1 MSRPTLKFQAA
12 LLVSLIV
19 ATLICIA
26 FLAERTKFRSDIQVL
41 IQKHQ
46 QALVKDAATDLRQR
60 MDAYLDIVQRTA
72 GQTRTVHFASM
83 QDARKYFASIAPTAG
98 MFDGVFLVGMDGK
111 VTAVSPYVEQVV
123 GLDVHDRDYFKQVVV
138 VGQATISAPLRNRI
152 GGAPNIVFAAPV
164 LNESGH
170 MVGVFCASLGLLRPN
185 FLGDMRSTRIGEHGY
200 LFVVQRG
207 NAPVFVI
214 HPDDEKLLAN
224 TTAEPDIAKA
234 LAGQPLD
241 EAAPMITLENVIAT
255 GWTLGSVIPRA
266 EVDAP
271 FAVMRHRLGWVSLCL
286 IGLVALSVW
295 SGMQWLL
302 RPLHRLHV
310 ALRRPDHCEWDGL
323 TTLDIGR
330 ASPEIDSIVRSLRA
344 LMGQVVQQR
353 AELEAVNDA
362 SPLGFFRTRND
373 GRTTYVND
381 AYCRILG
388 PSKEDALAD
397 SWRERL
403 SPEDKERA
411 ENAWDASREAGL
423 LFRDMQRFSIPGEP
437 DRQISVT
444 AAPVVVDGKAEGYVG
459 VIEDITQR
467 VRAEEAIGALMSI
480 LEATPDFIAQTDR
493 YGQLTYINP
502 AGRVFAGI
510 PPDKAVSE
518 TTIADYH
525 PPETLQLLKE
535 VAVPTALRSGMWM
548 GETLAYNAEREV
560 VPVAHTVIVH
570 RDATGKLDHYSA
582 LMRDIRAEKAA
593 KEAIQRNAE
602 TLQTITDAMPGHV
615 LFVGADGRYEF
626 VNAAYASEM
635 GMPRSSLIGK
645 TVAEVVGLAAYER
658 LREPLEKALA
668 GSPQKFEREERI
680 GSSLAYREVQYV
692 PQFRADGTVIG
703 VHILVTDITA
713 RREKEI
719 RLKALSMTDHLTGL
733 MNRAGFD
740 NQMEKALSSGNRREL
755 GALLL
760 IDLDGFK
767 RVNDTY
773 GHSTGDEVLR
783 AFADRLRTVTRPSD
797 FVARFGGDEF
807 AVIVGPVNDEALH
820 RLAGGIVSIGAR
832 PYKFGEVV
840 IELGCSVGVARLS
853 HNVERAVVFAAA
865 DEALYRA
872 KGHGK
877 ARYEFS
883 DDVPITEAVPE
894 CGGPR

>member
-1 MSRPTLKFQAA
+1 MIRPTLKFQAA
-12 LLVSLIV
+12 FLATILVAALL
-19 ATLICIA
+19 CIA

-60 MDAYLDIVQRTA
+60 MDDYLDIVQRTA
-72 GQTRTVHFASM
+72 AQTRTVHFGSL
-83 QDARKYFASIAPTAG
+83 QDARRYFASIAPTAG
-98 MFDGVFLVGMDGK
+98 MFDSVFLVGMDGK
-111 VTAVSPYVEQVV
+111 VTAVAPYVEQVV

-138 VGQATISAPLRNRI
+138 VGQAAVSAPLRNRI
-152 GGAPNIVFAAPV
+152 GGAPHIVFAAPV
-164 LNESGH
+164 SDDAGH
-170 MVGVFCASLGLLRPN
+170 MIGVLCASLSLLRPN
-185 FLGDMRSTRIGEHGY
+185 FLGDMRTTRIGEHGY

-214 HPDDEKLLAN
+214 HPDDAKLLAN
-224 TTAEPDIAKA
+224 TSAEPDIEKA

-241 EAAPMITLENVIAT
+241 ETAPMITLENVIAT
-255 GWTLGSVIPRA
+255 GWTLGSVIPRN

-271 FAVMRHRLGWVSLCL
+271 FAVMRHRLGWASLFL
-286 IGLVALSVW
+286 IALVACSVW
-295 SGMQWLL
+295 GGMQLLL

-310 ALRRPDHCEWDGL
+310 ALRRADHCEWDGL
-323 TTLDIGR
+323 TTLDVGH

-373 GRTTYVND
+373 GRTTYVNN

-388 PSKEDALAD
+388 LPKEDALAD
-397 SWRERL
+397 SWRDRL
-403 SPEDKERA
+403 APEDKERA
-411 ENAWDASREAGL
+411 ERAWDASREAGL
-423 LFRDMQRFSIPGEP
+423 VFRDLQRFSIPGEP
-437 DRQISVT
+437 ERQISVT
-444 AAPVVVDGKAEGYVG
+444 AAPVVVDGAAQGYVG

-467 VRAEEAIGALMSI
+467 VRAEQAIGALMSI

-502 AGRVFAGI
+502 AGRAFAGI
-510 PPDKAVSE
+510 PADKAISE
-518 TTIADYH
+518 TTITDYH
-525 PPETLQLLKE
+525 PPETVQFLKD
-535 VAVPTALRSGMWM
+535 VVVPTALRSGMWM
-548 GETLAYNAEREV
+548 GETLAYNAKREV

-570 RDATGKLDHYSA
+570 RDSAGKLDHYSA

-593 KEAIQRNAE
+593 KEAVQRNAE
-602 TLQTITDAMPGHV
+602 TLQTVTDAMPGQV

-635 GMPRSSLIGK
+635 GMSRSSLVGK

-668 GSPQKFEREERI
+668 GNPQRFEREERI
-680 GSSLAYREVQYV
+680 GSSLTYQEVQYV

-713 RREKEI
+713 RKEKEV

-733 MNRAGFD
+733 LNRAGFD
-740 NQMEKALSSGNRREL
+740 NQMEKALSSDNRREL

-773 GHSTGDEVLR
+773 GHATGDEVLR

-807 AVIVGPVNDEALH
+807 AVIVGPVNDDALH
-820 RLAGGIVSIGAR
+820 KLAGRIVSIGAR

-853 HNVERAVVFAAA
+853 HNVDGAVVFSAA
-865 DEALYRA
+865 DDALYRA

-877 ARYEFS
+877 GRYEFS
-883 DDVPITEAVPE
+883 DDVAVTETASESSEAP
-894 CGGPR
+894 

>member
-1 MSRPTLKFQAA
+1 MATILVAA
-12 LLVSLIV
+12 LL
-19 ATLICIA
+19 CIA

-60 MDAYLDIVQRTA
+60 MDDYLDIVQRTA
-72 GQTRTVHFASM
+72 AQTRTVHFGSL
-83 QDARKYFASIAPTAG
+83 QDARRYFASIAPTAG
-98 MFDGVFLVGMDGK
+98 MFDSVFLVGMDGK
-111 VTAVSPYVEQVV
+111 VTAVAPYVEQVV
-123 GLDVHDRDYFKQVVV
+123 GVDVHDRDYFKQVVV
-138 VGQATISAPLRNRI
+138 VGQAAVSAPLRNRI

-164 LNESGH
+164 FDDAGH
-170 MVGVFCASLGLLRPN
+170 MIGVLCASLSLLRPN
-185 FLGDMRSTRIGEHGY
+185 FLGDMRTTRIGEHGY

-214 HPDDEKLLAN
+214 HPDDAKLLAN
-224 TTAEPDIAKA
+224 TSAEPDIEKA

-241 EAAPMITLENVIAT
+241 ETAPMITLENVIAT
-255 GWTLGSVIPRA
+255 GWTLGSVIPRS

-271 FAVMRHRLGWVSLCL
+271 FAVMRHRLGWASLFL
-286 IGLVALSVW
+286 IALVACSVW
-295 SGMQWLL
+295 GGMQLLL

-310 ALRRPDHCEWDGL
+310 ALRRADHCEWDGL
-323 TTLDIGR
+323 TTLDVGH

-373 GRTTYVND
+373 GRTTYVNN
-381 AYCRILG
+381 AYCSILG
-388 PSKEDALAD
+388 LSKEDALAD
-397 SWRERL
+397 SWRDRL
-403 SPEDKERA
+403 APEDKERA
-411 ENAWDASREAGL
+411 ERAWDASREAGL
-423 LFRDMQRFSIPGEP
+423 VFRDLQRFSIPGEP
-437 DRQISVT
+437 ERQISVT
-444 AAPVVVDGKAEGYVG
+444 AAPVVVDGAAQGYVG

-467 VRAEEAIGALMSI
+467 VRAEQAIGALMSI

-502 AGRVFAGI
+502 AGRAFAGI
-510 PPDKAVSE
+510 PADKAISE
-518 TTIADYH
+518 TTITDYH
-525 PPETLQLLKE
+525 PPETVQFLKD
-535 VAVPTALRSGMWM
+535 VVVPTALRSGMWM
-548 GETLAYNAEREV
+548 GETLAYNAKREV

-570 RDATGKLDHYSA
+570 RDSAGKLDHYSA

-593 KEAIQRNAE
+593 KEAVQRNAE
-602 TLQTITDAMPGHV
+602 TLQTVTDAMPGQV

-635 GMPRSSLIGK
+635 GMSRSSLVGK

-668 GSPQKFEREERI
+668 GNPQRFEREERI
-680 GSSLAYREVQYV
+680 GSSLTYQEVQYV

-713 RREKEI
+713 RKEKEV

-733 MNRAGFD
+733 LNRAGFD
-740 NQMEKALSSGNRREL
+740 NQMEKALSSDNRREL

-773 GHSTGDEVLR
+773 GHATGDEVLR

-807 AVIVGPVNDEALH
+807 AVIVGPVNDDALH
-820 RLAGGIVSIGAR
+820 KLAGRIVSIGAR

-853 HNVERAVVFAAA
+853 HNVDGAVVFSAA
-865 DEALYRA
+865 DDALYRA

-877 ARYEFS
+877 GRYEFS
-883 DDVPITEAVPE
+883 DDVAVTETASESSEAP
-894 CGGPR
+894 

>member
-1 MSRPTLKFQAA
+1 MIRPTLKFQAA
-12 LLVSLIV
+12 FLATILVAALL
-19 ATLICIA
+19 CIA

-60 MDAYLDIVQRTA
+60 MDDYLDIVQRTA
-72 GQTRTVHFASM
+72 AQTRTVHFGSP
-83 QDARKYFASIAPTAG
+83 QDARRYFASIAPTAG
-98 MFDGVFLVGMDGK
+98 MFDSVFLVGMDGK

-123 GLDVHDRDYFKQVVV
+123 GVDVHDRDYFKQVVV
-138 VGQATISAPLRNRI
+138 VGQAAVSAPLRNRI

-164 LNESGH
+164 SDDAGH
-170 MVGVFCASLGLLRPN
+170 MVGVLCASLGLLRPN
-185 FLGDMRSTRIGEHGY
+185 FLGDMRTTRIGEHGY

-214 HPDDEKLLAN
+214 HPDDAKLLAN
-224 TTAEPDIAKA
+224 TSAEPDIEKA
-234 LAGQPLD
+234 LAGQPPD
-241 EAAPMITLENVIAT
+241 ETAPMITLENVIST
-255 GWTLGSVIPRA
+255 GWTLGSVIPRN

-271 FAVMRHRLGWVSLCL
+271 FAVMRHRLGWASLFL
-286 IGLVALSVW
+286 IALVACSVW
-295 SGMQWLL
+295 GGMQLLL

-310 ALRRPDHCEWDGL
+310 ALRRADHCEWDGL
-323 TTLDIGR
+323 TTLDVGH

-373 GRTTYVND
+373 GRTTYVNN
-381 AYCRILG
+381 AYCSILG
-388 PSKEDALAD
+388 LSKEDALAD
-397 SWRERL
+397 SWRDRL
-403 SPEDKERA
+403 APEDKERA
-411 ENAWDASREAGL
+411 ERAWDASREAGL
-423 LFRDMQRFSIPGEP
+423 VFRDLQRFSIPGEP
-437 DRQISVT
+437 ERQISVT
-444 AAPVVVDGKAEGYVG
+444 AAPVVVDGAAQGYVG

-467 VRAEEAIGALMSI
+467 VRAEQAIGALMSI

-502 AGRVFAGI
+502 AGRAFAGI
-510 PPDKAVSE
+510 PADKAISE
-518 TTIADYH
+518 TTITDYH
-525 PPETLQLLKE
+525 PPETVQFLKD
-535 VAVPTALRSGMWM
+535 VVVPTALRSGMWM
-548 GETLAYNAEREV
+548 GETLAYNAKREV

-570 RDATGKLDHYSA
+570 RDAAGKLDHYSA

-593 KEAIQRNAE
+593 KEAVQRNAE
-602 TLQTITDAMPGHV
+602 TLQTVTDAMPGQV

-635 GMPRSSLIGK
+635 GMSRSSLVGK

-668 GSPQKFEREERI
+668 GNPQRFEREERI
-680 GSSLAYREVQYV
+680 GSSLTYQEVQYV

-713 RREKEI
+713 RKEKEV

-733 MNRAGFD
+733 LNRAGFD
-740 NQMEKALSSGNRREL
+740 NQMEKALSSDNRREL

-773 GHSTGDEVLR
+773 GHATGDEVLR

-807 AVIVGPVNDEALH
+807 AVIVGPVNDDALH
-820 RLAGGIVSIGAR
+820 KLAGRIVSIGAR

-853 HNVERAVVFAAA
+853 HNVDGAVLFSAA
-865 DEALYRA
+865 DDALYRA

-877 ARYEFS
+877 GRYEFS
-883 DDVPITEAVPE
+883 DDVAVTETASESSEAP
-894 CGGPR
+894 

>member
-1 MSRPTLKFQAA
+1 MATILVAA
-12 LLVSLIV
+12 LL
-19 ATLICIA
+19 CIA

-60 MDAYLDIVQRTA
+60 MDDYLDIVQRTA
-72 GQTRTVHFASM
+72 AQTRTVHFGSL
-83 QDARKYFASIAPTAG
+83 QDARRYFASIAPTAG
-98 MFDGVFLVGMDGK
+98 MFDSVFLVGMDGK

-123 GLDVHDRDYFKQVVV
+123 GVDVHDRDYFKQVVV
-138 VGQATISAPLRNRI
+138 VGQAAVSAPLRNRI

-164 LNESGH
+164 SDDAGH
-170 MVGVFCASLGLLRPN
+170 MVGVLCASLGLLRPN
-185 FLGDMRSTRIGEHGY
+185 FLGDMRTTRIGEHGY

-214 HPDDEKLLAN
+214 HPDDAKLLAN
-224 TTAEPDIAKA
+224 TSAEPDIEKA

-241 EAAPMITLENVIAT
+241 ETAPMITLENVIAT
-255 GWTLGSVIPRA
+255 GWTLGSVIPRS

-271 FAVMRHRLGWVSLCL
+271 FAVMRHRLGWASLFL
-286 IGLVALSVW
+286 IALVACSVW
-295 SGMQWLL
+295 GGMQLLL

-310 ALRRPDHCEWDGL
+310 ALRRADHCEWDGL
-323 TTLDIGR
+323 TTLDVGH
-330 ASPEIDSIVRSLRA
+330 ASPEIDSIVRGLRA
-344 LMGQVVQQR
+344 LMRQVVQQR

-373 GRTTYVND
+373 GRTTYVNN

-388 PSKEDALAD
+388 LSKEDALAD
-397 SWRERL
+397 SWRDRL
-403 SPEDKERA
+403 APEDKERA
-411 ENAWDASREAGL
+411 ERAWDASREAGL
-423 LFRDMQRFSIPGEP
+423 VFRDLQRFSIPGEP
-437 DRQISVT
+437 ERQISVT
-444 AAPVVVDGKAEGYVG
+444 AAPVVVDGAAQGYVG

-467 VRAEEAIGALMSI
+467 VRAEQAIGALMSI

-502 AGRVFAGI
+502 AGRAFAGI
-510 PPDKAVSE
+510 PADKAISE
-518 TTIADYH
+518 TTITDYH
-525 PPETLQLLKE
+525 PPETVQFLKD
-535 VAVPTALRSGMWM
+535 VVVPTALRSGMWM
-548 GETLAYNAEREV
+548 GETLAYNAKREL

-570 RDATGKLDHYSA
+570 RDSAGKLDHYSA

-593 KEAIQRNAE
+593 KEAVQRNAE
-602 TLQTITDAMPGHV
+602 TLQTVTDAMPGQV
-615 LFVGADGRYEF
+615 LFVGADGQYEF

-635 GMPRSSLIGK
+635 GMSRSSLVGK

-668 GSPQKFEREERI
+668 GNPQRFEREERI
-680 GSSLAYREVQYV
+680 GSSLTYQEVQYV

-713 RREKEI
+713 RKEKEV

-733 MNRAGFD
+733 LNRAGFD
-740 NQMEKALSSGNRREL
+740 NQMEKALSSDNRREL

-773 GHSTGDEVLR
+773 GHATGDEVLR

-807 AVIVGPVNDEALH
+807 AVIVGPVNDDALH
-820 RLAGGIVSIGAR
+820 KLAGRIVSIGAR

-853 HNVERAVVFAAA
+853 HNVDGAVVFSAA
-865 DEALYRA
+865 DDALYRA

-877 ARYEFS
+877 GRYEFS
-883 DDVPITEAVPE
+883 DDVAVTETASESSEAP
-894 CGGPR
+894 

>member
-1 MSRPTLKFQAA
+1 MATILVAA
-12 LLVSLIV
+12 LL
-19 ATLICIA
+19 CIA

-60 MDAYLDIVQRTA
+60 MDDYLDIVQRTA
-72 GQTRTVHFASM
+72 AQTRTVHFGSP
-83 QDARKYFASIAPTAG
+83 QDARRYFASIAPTAG
-98 MFDGVFLVGMDGK
+98 MFDSVFLVGMDGK

-123 GLDVHDRDYFKQVVV
+123 GVDVHDRDYFKQVVV
-138 VGQATISAPLRNRI
+138 VGQAAVSAPLRNRI

-164 LNESGH
+164 SDDAGH
-170 MVGVFCASLGLLRPN
+170 MVGVLCASLGLLRPN
-185 FLGDMRSTRIGEHGY
+185 FLGDMRTTRIGEHGY

-214 HPDDEKLLAN
+214 HPDDAKLLAN
-224 TTAEPDIAKA
+224 TSAEPDIEKA
-234 LAGQPLD
+234 LAGQPPD
-241 EAAPMITLENVIAT
+241 ETAPMITLENVIST
-255 GWTLGSVIPRA
+255 GWTLGSVIPRN

-271 FAVMRHRLGWVSLCL
+271 FAVMRHRLGWASLFL
-286 IGLVALSVW
+286 IALVACSVW
-295 SGMQWLL
+295 GGMQLLL

-310 ALRRPDHCEWDGL
+310 ALRRADHCEWDGL
-323 TTLDIGR
+323 TTLDVGH

-373 GRTTYVND
+373 GRTTYVNN
-381 AYCRILG
+381 AYCSILG
-388 PSKEDALAD
+388 LSKEDALAD
-397 SWRERL
+397 SWRDRL
-403 SPEDKERA
+403 APEDKERA
-411 ENAWDASREAGL
+411 ERAWDASREAGL
-423 LFRDMQRFSIPGEP
+423 VFRDLQRFSIPGEP
-437 DRQISVT
+437 ERQISVT
-444 AAPVVVDGKAEGYVG
+444 AAPVVVDGAAQGYVG

-467 VRAEEAIGALMSI
+467 VRAEQAIGALMSI

-502 AGRVFAGI
+502 AGRAFAGI
-510 PPDKAVSE
+510 PADKAISE
-518 TTIADYH
+518 TTITDYH
-525 PPETLQLLKE
+525 PPETVQFLKD
-535 VAVPTALRSGMWM
+535 VVVPTALRSGMWM
-548 GETLAYNAEREV
+548 GETLAYNAKREV

-570 RDATGKLDHYSA
+570 RDSAGKLDHYSA

-593 KEAIQRNAE
+593 KEAVQRNAE
-602 TLQTITDAMPGHV
+602 TLQTVTDAMPGQV

-635 GMPRSSLIGK
+635 GMSRSSLVGK

-668 GSPQKFEREERI
+668 GNPQRFEREERI
-680 GSSLAYREVQYV
+680 GSSLTYQEVQYV

-713 RREKEI
+713 RKEKEV

-733 MNRAGFD
+733 LNRAGFD
-740 NQMEKALSSGNRREL
+740 NQMEKALSSDNRREL

-773 GHSTGDEVLR
+773 GHATGDEVLR

-807 AVIVGPVNDEALH
+807 AVIVGPVNDDALH
-820 RLAGGIVSIGAR
+820 KLAGRIVSIGAR

-853 HNVERAVVFAAA
+853 HNVDGAVLFSAA
-865 DEALYRA
+865 DDALYRA

-877 ARYEFS
+877 GRYEFS
-883 DDVPITEAVPE
+883 DDVAVTETASESSEAP
-894 CGGPR
+894 